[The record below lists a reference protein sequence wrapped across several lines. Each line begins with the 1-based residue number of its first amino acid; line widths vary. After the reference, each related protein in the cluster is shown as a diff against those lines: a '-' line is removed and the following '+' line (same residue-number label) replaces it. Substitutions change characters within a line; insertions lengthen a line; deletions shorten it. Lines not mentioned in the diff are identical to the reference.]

1 MLNKFKMILLGGL
14 LWCSASYARPHF
26 EIATPDFSIQSRIN
40 GAALCATAKQ
50 TLDYL
55 NKGEQYDPLVIHAG
69 VVHPIPL
76 SRVKATLRFIC
87 QHQDQLNDPV
97 FLKQHF
103 DFVRWSPDIQ
113 YAKQFSKNKPLLKNL
128 PHDQILMTKYYV
140 HLANASKLPRSNRP
154 YAIYALP
161 EEEKKLTIEQANAMP
176 NLIRFQYGK
185 QAILAG
191 ALKNKPVPALAYVS
205 RDDLESALMQG
216 TIVANMG
223 GANRVKIFN
232 VNRNNNIQYNRLKQ
246 PFDQERYWYFKEV
259 EGIKGYG
266 KDSEYKITVN
276 PEVTFAGDLAQLGLG
291 KVLMIQ
297 YPEKS
302 GHHLTQI
309 GVLAD
314 TGGAFENNL
323 YQVDY
328 LAGLYHG
335 KADFTQSTR
344 HLPDYVTA
352 YFMVLKTSV

>member
-1 MLNKFKMILLGGL
+1 MLNQLKIIFLGTLLC
-14 LWCSASYARPHF
+14 CSEPYARPHF
-26 EIATPDFSIQSRIN
+26 ETATPDFGAQSRIN
-40 GAALCATAKQ
+40 GVSLCTTAKN
-50 TLDYL
+50 TLDYI
-55 NKGEQYDPLVIHAG
+55 NKGEEYDPFVIHAG
-69 VVHPIPL
+69 TVYPIPL
-76 SRVKATLRFIC
+76 SRVKATLKFIC

-103 DFVRWSPDIQ
+103 DFIRWSPDIQ
-113 YAKQFSKNKPLLKNL
+113 LAHKFSKDKPLLKNM
-128 PHDQILMTKYYV
+128 PKNQILMTKYYV
-140 HLANASKLPRSNRP
+140 HSATASKLPNSNRP

-161 EEEKKLTIEQANAMP
+161 EEEKNLTIEQANVIP

-191 ALKNKPVPALAYVS
+191 ALKNKPVPALAFVS
-205 RDDLESALMQG
+205 REDLESALMQG
-216 TIVANMG
+216 TIVVNMESE
-223 GANRVKIFN
+223 NRVKILN
-232 VNRNNNIQYNRLKQ
+232 VNRNNNIQYNRLKH

-259 EGIKGYG
+259 DGIKGYG

-302 GHHLTQI
+302 GHHVTQI

-335 KADFTQSTR
+335 KVDFTHSTQ

-352 YFMVLKTSV
+352 YFMVLKT